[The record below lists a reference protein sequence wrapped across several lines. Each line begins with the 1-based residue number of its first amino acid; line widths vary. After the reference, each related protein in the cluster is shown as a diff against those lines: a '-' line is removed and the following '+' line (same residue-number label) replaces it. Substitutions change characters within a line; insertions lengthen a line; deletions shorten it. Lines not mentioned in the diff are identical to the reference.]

1 MFLSVVGVSVAVV
14 RVGIPDVIP
23 VKPENVVV
31 TGLSGIPLTPLAI
44 DDRISATDSRRSADS
59 LVAQYMATTLLVRP
73 LSTAPPLAFSW
84 ATRAA
89 DDYAE
94 SGAKFLVVF
103 TLWHQTKG

>member
-14 RVGIPDVIP
+14 RVGIPDVRP
-23 VKPENVVV
+23 VKPESEVV

-59 LVAQYMATTLLVRP
+59 LVAQYMATTLVVRT
-73 LSTAPPLAFSW
+73 LATAPLAFSW

-94 SGAKFLVVF
+94 PGAKFLVVF

>member
-1 MFLSVVGVSVAVV
+1 MSPAPLT
-14 RVGIPDVIP
+14 
-23 VKPENVVV
+23 VVV

-59 LVAQYMATTLLVRP
+59 LVAQYMATLLVRP
-73 LSTAPPLAFSW
+73 ISTAPLAFSW
-84 ATRAA
+84 ASRA

-94 SGAKFLVVF
+94 PGAKFLVVF